1 MMLATAHAAIVALLV
16 IAGSAFFLVGTLG
29 LLRFPDFYTRVH
41 AVTKCDALGAG
52 LVLLGLAVWRGPDGE
67 GVRILALIA
76 LLLISSPTAGHAL
89 ARAAFRTGLKP
100 WTAES
105 PEAETLESR
114 RDDRERGRP

>member
-1 MMLATAHAAIVALLV
+1 MMIDAAHALLVCFLV
-16 IAGSAFFLVGTLG
+16 IAGAAFFFIGTLG
-29 LLRFPDFYTRVH
+29 LLRFPDFYTRIH

-52 LVLLGLAVWRGPDGE
+52 LVLLGLAIWRGPDGE

-100 WTAES
+100 WTRNDGE
-105 PEAETLESR
+105 
-114 RDDRERGRP
+114 RDGEIPGDASERD

>member
-1 MMLATAHAAIVALLV
+1 MLATAHALLVSFLV
-16 IAGSAFFLVGTLG
+16 IAGAAFFFIGTLG

-52 LVLLGLAVWRGPDGE
+52 LVLLGLAIWHGPDGE

-76 LLLISSPTAGHAL
+76 LILVSSPTAGHAL

-100 WTAES
+100 WTR
-105 PEAETLESR
+105 EATR
-114 RDDRERGRP
+114 QGGVREPD